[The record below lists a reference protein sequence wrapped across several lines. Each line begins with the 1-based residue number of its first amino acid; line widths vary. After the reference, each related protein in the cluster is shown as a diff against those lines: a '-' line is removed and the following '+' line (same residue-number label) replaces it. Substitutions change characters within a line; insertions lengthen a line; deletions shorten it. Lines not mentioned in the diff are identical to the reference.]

1 MKFLLHLLLLL
12 LSSFAYSQQDDQV
25 SNKNKSK
32 KEDVQKKA
40 TIEKEF
46 KEEQLDD
53 LPKHKKVI
61 KELEDSNPI
70 IYAEGY
76 SELRI
81 ETSMSD
87 DDAKN
92 KALEQA
98 RIKAIE
104 DKLGKVIFQGNSV
117 YVENTTTGQKVESST
132 KFNSISESYVKGT
145 WVSDDKVSYEILLQ
159 KGERW
164 MTCKLKGYLREVKE
178 IPPQFRAEPLNC
190 DIGIK
195 CRTTSFVDGAS
206 LYLYFSSAVS
216 GYLSVF
222 LTDKYSAN
230 CVLPYTDQPDKL
242 FYIEKEKEYYLF
254 SSKVDKRPFVQEF
267 ELFTESNFETD
278 ILYVLFSEKEFIK
291 PLVLGATQKE
301 KEDLLSPSEMK
312 KNVELP
318 KRTSSQEFMKWLA
331 KARIYNPEITV
342 KSIPITIQKN

>member
-12 LSSFAYSQQDDQV
+12 LSSFVFSQQSNND
-25 SNKNKSK
+25 SNKNISK
-32 KEDVQKKA
+32 KEDVQKKG
-40 TIEKEF
+40 ILEKEF
-46 KEEQLDD
+46 KEEPLED

-61 KELEDSNPI
+61 KKLEDSNPI

-76 SELRI
+76 SEIRI
-81 ETSMSD
+81 ETFMSD
-87 DDAKN
+87 EDAKN

-117 YVENTTTGQKVESST
+117 YIENTVTGQKVESNT

-145 WVSDDKVSYEILLQ
+145 WVSDDKVSYEILAQ

-164 MTCKLKGYLREVKE
+164 ITCKLKGYLREVKE
-178 IPPQFRAEPLNC
+178 IPAQFRAEPLNC

-222 LTDKYSAN
+222 LTDNNISN
-230 CVLPYTDQPDKL
+230 CVLPYANQPDKL
-242 FYIEKEKEYYLF
+242 FYIEKDKEYFLF
-254 SSKVDKRPFVQEF
+254 SSKIDKRTFVEEY
-267 ELFTESNFETD
+267 ELFTESNFETN
-278 ILYVLFSEKEFIK
+278 IVYVLFSEIEFVK

-301 KEDLLSPSEMK
+301 KEDLLSPLEIK